1 MIKLK
6 EIFQEGALQ
15 LTSDERNQ
23 VEAMLPDIIKV
34 ISGKYIGDNMKKQV
48 GDINAVSADKTP
60 IKVGIYVGNNLY
72 NKNADA
78 YYQTNDKNNPDD
90 NEILIQQFHFSSYF
104 KGLSGLDMKL
114 TKIATG
120 NENTGIERLRK
131 VLKHELIHAK
141 DPAVNQRYMNEPYSY
156 NPEIYYKSWTEFQT
170 MTGQFF
176 EAITTG
182 VDRAFQ
188 LGMSKDEV
196 LKALNNI
203 LEYYSG
209 KTKSFNQEAKDFIQG
224 SGKRNIF
231 QSLINFFIKLPS
243 SIDDYAT
250 YIASIKKYNP
260 EGYKEFLGDLYKTV
274 DQARD
279 RLKTLKEMEYI
290 SEVKRFQKIAGI
302 LITESQ
308 INDNFIFEEVSDD
321 AIEKAIAKVVK
332 VDPSKIDLDKLEKGE
347 APEEKDLKEFVG
359 LAITIAGL
367 LPAALELVGGTTNW
381 VKQNFALSDQE
392 KKYLENLNTQIKN
405 KKIQIDKADKANA
418 ASAEEKYRE
427 ELEDLIKTKNELY
440 GTKFGNKMKDWG
452 HKLHHAYTWPIRK
465 MLYGIAMYEKL
476 VGRNSKEKLSKLQD
490 KKHRE
495 KVANIIYAVIMMSI
509 AGVGVASHIK
519 HLAGVG
525 PVLTTI
531 ADGVKGGKSAQE
543 IIQGISA
550 LI

>member
-1 MIKLK
+1 MIKLT

-90 NEILIQQFHFSSYF
+90 NEILIQQFHFSPYF
-104 KGLSGLDMKL
+104 KGLAGLDMKL

-182 VDRAFQ
+182 VDRAFE

-209 KTKSFNQEAKDFIQG
+209 KTKTFNQEAKDFIQG

-231 QSLINFFIKLPS
+231 QSLINFFTKLPS
-243 SIDDYAT
+243 SIDDYAA

-279 RLKTLKEMEYI
+279 KVKNLKEMKYI
-290 SEVKRFQKIAGI
+290 NEAKRFQKLAGI
-302 LITESQ
+302 LTEAEQ
-308 INDNFIFEEVSDD
+308 VAVIADK
-321 AIEKAIAKVVK
+321 IE
-332 VDPSKIDLDKLEKGE
+332 DKLESFEDKLQ
-347 APEEKDLKEFVG
+347 AFAKNVKPSPKDKKLNEIDPVT
-359 LAITIAGL
+359 TIATVIAGAPGL
-367 LPAALELVGGTTNW
+367 LSFLGKGVDW
-381 VKQNFALSDQE
+381 
-392 KKYLENLNTQIKN
+392 I
-405 KKIQIDKADKANA
+405 
-418 ASAEEKYRE
+418 ASAVTGG
-427 ELEDLIKTKNELY
+427 DVDKTIIGQALQKA
-440 GTKFGNKMKDWG
+440 G
-452 HKLHHAYTWPIRK
+452 HKLEHAYID
-465 MLYGIAMYEKL
+465 GIAQIL
-476 VGRNSKEKLSKLQD
+476 VGFYPEAY
-490 KKHRE
+490 
-495 KVANIIYAVIMMSI
+495 ANQNQHDETTALHDHCHAIYAAIVGAAAIVSGMGAAHATGVVKALEVGATGLKTSEVIALAQKI
-509 AGVGVASHIK
+509 AA
-519 HLAGVG
+519 A
-525 PVLTTI
+525 
-531 ADGVKGGKSAQE
+531 
-543 IIQGISA
+543 
-550 LI
+550 